1 MSSSTS
7 SIRTCAATTTSRA
20 SGSTPIGSSS
30 RAKGPKRASSSLS
43 LRVVRIRIIAVGK
56 AKDRDLRS
64 LLGDYY
70 TRIGRY
76 AKLEEIEIKDGKV
89 AEVAERLARSIP
101 DRSRVVALEVDGQS
115 MSSRGLATWLERAEN
130 QSVQTVV
137 FLIGGAYGLPPELS
151 KKADLRLSLSAMT
164 LPHRLAR
171 LFLAEQI
178 YRGFS
183 ILRGEPY
190 DH

>member
-1 MSSSTS
+1 
-7 SIRTCAATTTSRA
+7 
-20 SGSTPIGSSS
+20 
-30 RAKGPKRASSSLS
+30 
-43 LRVVRIRIIAVGK
+43 VRIKIIAVGR

-70 TRIGRY
+70 ARIGRY
-76 AKLEEIEIKDGKV
+76 AKLEEIEIKDAK
-89 AEVAERLARSIP
+89 ADEVAERLARSSP
-101 DRSRVVALEVDGQS
+101 NRSRVVALEVDGRAR
-115 MSSRGLATWLERAEN
+115 SSRDFAKWLGRAEN
-130 QSVQTVV
+130 ESVQTVV
-137 FLIGGAYGLPPELS
+137 FLIGGSYGLPQELS

-171 LFLAEQI
+171 LFLAEQV
-178 YRGFS
+178 YRAFS

>member
-1 MSSSTS
+1 M
-7 SIRTCAATTTSRA
+7 
-20 SGSTPIGSSS
+20 
-30 RAKGPKRASSSLS
+30 
-43 LRVVRIRIIAVGK
+43 RVRIIAVGK

-70 TRIGRY
+70 ARIGRY

-89 AEVAERLARSIP
+89 DEVAERLARSIP
-101 DRSRVVALEVDGQS
+101 DRSRVVALEVDGRS
-115 MSSRGLATWLERAEN
+115 LSSRGLATWLERAEN
-130 QSVQTVV
+130 DSVQRVV
-137 FLIGGAYGLPPELS
+137 FLIGGAYGLPPEIS

-183 ILRGEPY
+183 ISRGEPY

>member
-1 MSSSTS
+1 V
-7 SIRTCAATTTSRA
+7 
-20 SGSTPIGSSS
+20 
-30 RAKGPKRASSSLS
+30 
-43 LRVVRIRIIAVGK
+43 RVRIIAVGK

-70 TRIGRY
+70 ARISRY
-76 AKLEEIEIKDGKV
+76 AKLEEIELRDGKV
-89 AEVAERLARSIP
+89 DEVVERLERSIP
-101 DRSRVVALEVDGQS
+101 DRSRVVALEVDGRPI
-115 MSSRGLATWLERAEN
+115 SSRDFAKWLGRAEN
-130 QSVQTVV
+130 ESVQTVV
-137 FLIGGAYGLPPELS
+137 FLIGGAYGLPQELS

-171 LFLAEQI
+171 LFLAEQV
-178 YRGFS
+178 YRAFS

>member
-1 MSSSTS
+1 V
-7 SIRTCAATTTSRA
+7 
-20 SGSTPIGSSS
+20 
-30 RAKGPKRASSSLS
+30 
-43 LRVVRIRIIAVGK
+43 RVRIIAVGK

-70 TRIGRY
+70 ARINRY
-76 AKLEEIEIKDGKV
+76 AKLEEIELKDGK
-89 AEVAERLARSIP
+89 ADEVAERLAKAIP
-101 DRSRVVALEVDGQS
+101 DRSRVVALEVDGKPL
-115 MSSRGLATWLERAEN
+115 SSRDLASWIGRAEN
-130 QSVQTVV
+130 ESVQTIV
-137 FLIGGAYGLPPELS
+137 FLIGGSYGLPQAIS

>member
-1 MSSSTS
+1 M
-7 SIRTCAATTTSRA
+7 
-20 SGSTPIGSSS
+20 
-30 RAKGPKRASSSLS
+30 
-43 LRVVRIRIIAVGK
+43 RVRIIAVGK

-70 TRIGRY
+70 ARIGRY

-89 AEVAERLARSIP
+89 DEVAARLARSIP
-101 DRSRVVALEVDGQS
+101 DRSRVVALEVDGRS
-115 MSSRGLATWLERAEN
+115 LSSRGLATWLERAEN
-130 QSVQTVV
+130 QSVQSVV

>member
-1 MSSSTS
+1 M
-7 SIRTCAATTTSRA
+7 
-20 SGSTPIGSSS
+20 
-30 RAKGPKRASSSLS
+30 
-43 LRVVRIRIIAVGK
+43 RVRIIAVGK

-70 TRIGRY
+70 ARINRY
-76 AKLEEIEIKDGKV
+76 AKLEEIELKDGKV
-89 AEVAERLARSIP
+89 DEVADRLAKGIP
-101 DRSRVVALEVDGQS
+101 DRSRVVALEVDGKPL
-115 MSSRGLATWLERAEN
+115 SSRDLANWIGRAEN
-130 QSVQTVV
+130 ESVQTLV
-137 FLIGGAYGLPPELS
+137 FLIGGSYGLPQAIS

>member
-1 MSSSTS
+1 M
-7 SIRTCAATTTSRA
+7 
-20 SGSTPIGSSS
+20 
-30 RAKGPKRASSSLS
+30 
-43 LRVVRIRIIAVGK
+43 RVRIIAVGK

-70 TRIGRY
+70 ARIDRY
-76 AKLEEIEIKDGKV
+76 AKLEEIEIKDGP
-89 AEVAERLARSIP
+89 ADEVAARLTRSIP
-101 DRSRVVALEVDGQS
+101 DRSRVVALEVDGLAL
-115 MSSRGLATWLERAEN
+115 SSADLAKWIGRAEN
-130 QSVQTVV
+130 ESVQTIV
-137 FLIGGAYGLPPELS
+137 FLIGGSYGLPAALS
-151 KKADLRLSLSAMT
+151 KQADLRLSLSAMT

>member
-1 MSSSTS
+1 M
-7 SIRTCAATTTSRA
+7 
-20 SGSTPIGSSS
+20 
-30 RAKGPKRASSSLS
+30 
-43 LRVVRIRIIAVGK
+43 RVRIIAVGK
-56 AKDRDLRS
+56 SKDRDLRS

-70 TRIGRY
+70 ARIGRY

-89 AEVAERLARSIP
+89 DEVAERLTRSIP
-101 DRSRVVALEVDGQS
+101 DRSRVVALEVDGRS
-115 MSSRGLATWLERAEN
+115 LSSRGLATWLERAEN
-130 QSVQTVV
+130 ESVQSVV
-137 FLIGGAYGLPPELS
+137 FLIGGAYGLPPEIS

>member
-1 MSSSTS
+1 M
-7 SIRTCAATTTSRA
+7 
-20 SGSTPIGSSS
+20 
-30 RAKGPKRASSSLS
+30 
-43 LRVVRIRIIAVGK
+43 RVRIIAVGK

-64 LLGDYY
+64 LLDDYY
-70 TRIGRY
+70 ARIGRY

-89 AEVAERLARSIP
+89 DQVAERLARSIP

-115 MSSRGLATWLERAEN
+115 LSSRGLAAWLERAEN
-130 QSVQTVV
+130 ESVQSVV
-137 FLIGGAYGLPPELS
+137 FLIGGAYGLPQELS

-164 LPHRLAR
+164 LPHRLTR

-183 ILRGEPY
+183 ISRGEPY